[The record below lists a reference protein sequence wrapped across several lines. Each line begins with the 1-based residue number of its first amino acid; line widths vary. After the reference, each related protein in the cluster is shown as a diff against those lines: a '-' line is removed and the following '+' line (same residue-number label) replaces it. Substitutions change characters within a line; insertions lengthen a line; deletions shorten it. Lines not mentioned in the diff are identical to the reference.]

1 MRQQVLFTSVALI
14 AGVALAHE
22 GATGI
27 VAERM
32 EAMKNMARGF
42 KAIAD
47 MLAGVEPFNPEAAA
61 TQASIIHENCHRVE
75 AMFPTGSID
84 HHSKALPRIWEEP
97 EKFQE
102 EMQRLHSA
110 TEALAA
116 TAGQGDPAAIQEVF
130 DRVQQSCSTCHKLF
144 KAAGS

>member
-1 MRQQVLFTSVALI
+1 MRQLGILASVALI
-14 AGVALAHE
+14 AGAAVAHE

-32 EAMKNMARGF
+32 EAMKNMGRGL

-47 MLAGVEPFNPEAAA
+47 MLAGVEPFDPEAAA
-61 TQASIIHENCHRVE
+61 AHAALLHENCHRVGT
-75 AMFPTGSID
+75 MFPPGSID

-102 EMQRLHSA
+102 EMQQLHAA
-110 TEALAA
+110 TETLAA
-116 TAGQGDPAAIQEVF
+116 TADNGDPASIQEAF
-130 DRVQQSCSTCHKLF
+130 DRVKESCSTCHKLF
-144 KAAGS
+144 KASGS